1 MSAGVEGCVLLWWC
15 DGRQP
20 SEKLTTLTG
29 FDSARLSDW
38 WTAVRSTAFKLEAFM
53 KCLKFDWSTSYG
65 QTCFI
70 LSFLNWLLNCRFYN
84 VQLFGG
90 QYNTALLDLSPILQK
105 KLYLPCSSLIKL
117 TYNISISC
125 ISSWWILVPKGRVL
139 GIVAMPKWHN
149 LPKYIAKCARFNV
162 NW

>member
-1 MSAGVEGCVLLWWC
+1 MAVFWGMNYIWWKLPKCFLFLVSIFKDGEMSAGVEGCVLLWWC

-90 QYNTALLDLSPILQK
+90 QYNTALLDLSPILQRNFIFHVHP
-105 KLYLPCSSLIKL
+105 LSNLP
-117 TYNISISC
+117 T
-125 ISSWWILVPKGRVL
+125 ILVSAAYQVGEY
-139 GIVAMPKWHN
+139 G
-149 LPKYIAKCARFNV
+149 
-162 NW
+162 